1 MVLGG
6 VGNLLAADHGVKEL
20 GHVNARR
27 HCGEHVRVV
36 GRGQRNR
43 DAGPPQR
50 GQVLPRTGSELH
62 ARLVEGMPQAVPLV
76 ADVGRRLVQS
86 VGLANPLGAGRKA
99 KGRQRLVR
107 QGVVLNAALP
117 KEDAVDLLPEALGRG
132 QRAVKVKDRGAKRR
146 WPERLRTVPLCIKPC
161 ISRETH
167 GLRGS

>member
-1 MVLGG
+1 
-6 VGNLLAADHGVKEL
+6 
-20 GHVNARR
+20 
-27 HCGEHVRVV
+27 
-36 GRGQRNR
+36 
-43 DAGPPQR
+43 
-50 GQVLPRTGSELH
+50 
-62 ARLVEGMPQAVPLV
+62 MPQAVPLV

-117 KEDAVDLLPEALGRG
+117 KEDAVDLLPETLRRG

-146 WPERLRTVPLCIKPC
+146 QPERLRAAPLPIKPC